1 MAKIY
6 KTNLATDMDVS
17 DYLLILIFQKASSTG
32 PLKNTAPGLILSYIF
47 DWESRA
53 DASSI
58 ILSKIRKDHLL
69 EGIINANFG
78 LSVQPSN
85 GGFTDN
91 FFRIHAKNITFKEF
105 QNIGKVKT

>member
-47 DWESRA
+47 DWES
-53 DASSI
+53 
-58 ILSKIRKDHLL
+58 SKIRKDHLL
-69 EGIINANFG
+69 EGIIFAHFG
-78 LSVQPSN
+78 LSIQPSN
-85 GGFTDN
+85 SGFVDN
-91 FFRIHAKNITFKEF
+91 FFRIHAKNIACEKF
-105 QNIGKVKT
+105 QDIGKVKA